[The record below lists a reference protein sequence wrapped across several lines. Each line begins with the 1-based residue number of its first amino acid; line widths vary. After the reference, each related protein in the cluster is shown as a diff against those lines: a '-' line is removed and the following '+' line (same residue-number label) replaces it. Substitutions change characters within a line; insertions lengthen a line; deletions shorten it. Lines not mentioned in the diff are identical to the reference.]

1 MKNIDEMTDRELQE
15 QILKYQ
21 RSSARKGSILAF
33 AGVLLVLLAVLAG
46 YILIPKAVNTLR
58 GVDILVEDTSRV
70 VLEAESSL
78 EDINEMVR
86 NINEVV
92 ELNNE
97 DLTTSIQKISE
108 IDIEALNDSIK
119 KFGDAIEPIAQ
130 FAKIFSR

>member
-1 MKNIDEMTDRELQE
+1 MKKIEEMTDRELQE

-21 RSSARKGSILAF
+21 RGSAARQAVLAI
-33 AGVLLVLLAVLAG
+33 AAVLLVVLMA
-46 YILIPKAVNTLR
+46 YVSLMLVPKAMETMRN
-58 GVDILVEDTSRV
+58 VDQLATDTNRV
-70 VLEAESSL
+70 VMQAESSL
-78 EDINEMVR
+78 GDIDKMVH

-97 DLTTSIQKISE
+97 DLTVSIQKISE
-108 IDIEALNDSIK
+108 IDIESLNDSIK